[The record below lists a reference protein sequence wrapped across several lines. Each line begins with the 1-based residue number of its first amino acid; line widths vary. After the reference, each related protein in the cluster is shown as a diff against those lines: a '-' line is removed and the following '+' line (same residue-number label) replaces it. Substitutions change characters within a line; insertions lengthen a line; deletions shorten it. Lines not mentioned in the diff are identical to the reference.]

1 MEAVDLELPGV
12 DEPSAVAGEG
22 GRPRVTCRLCG
33 RPLHGREARLWGL
46 GPDCRAKLALR
57 QAPRP
62 PERPVEQDP
71 LPGV

>member
-1 MEAVDLELPGV
+1 MTDEILEFPGE
-12 DEPSAVAGEG
+12 DDRAD

-33 RPLHGREARLWGL
+33 RPLHDREARLWGL

-71 LPGV
+71 LPGC